1 MDSISMNKR
10 DAYAT
15 TQISI
20 RQPDGGLE
28 AFYVPEAVAE
38 YIHYLRGVQ
47 DNITY
52 QLEKDWWDEN

>member
-1 MDSISMNKR
+1 MNKR